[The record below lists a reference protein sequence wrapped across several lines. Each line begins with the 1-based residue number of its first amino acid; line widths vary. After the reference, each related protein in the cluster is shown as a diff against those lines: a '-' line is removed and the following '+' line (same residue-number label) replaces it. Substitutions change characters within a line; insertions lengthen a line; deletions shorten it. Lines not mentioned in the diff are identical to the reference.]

1 MDDLEKNPAVE
12 EEPKKPLKILLVE
25 DEAPIVEYV
34 VTTLRKKG
42 AVDFVDNAEDALDK
56 LRQAKEKGEEYDW
69 LITDWH
75 LPVEEQTGFYLVE
88 QMKEQEL
95 GTNTFKTLF
104 TGSERSLRDLYPT
117 DEDLEKLT
125 GIQQLIGKP
134 FNRDQFLNQADQIRD
149 WQKSRE
155 QA

>member
-1 MDDLEKNPAVE
+1 
-12 EEPKKPLKILLVE
+12 
-25 DEAPIVEYV
+25 
-34 VTTLRKKG
+34 
-42 AVDFVDNAEDALDK
+42 
-56 LRQAKEKGEEYDW
+56 
-69 LITDWH
+69 
-75 LPVEEQTGFYLVE
+75 
-88 QMKEQEL
+88 MKEQEL